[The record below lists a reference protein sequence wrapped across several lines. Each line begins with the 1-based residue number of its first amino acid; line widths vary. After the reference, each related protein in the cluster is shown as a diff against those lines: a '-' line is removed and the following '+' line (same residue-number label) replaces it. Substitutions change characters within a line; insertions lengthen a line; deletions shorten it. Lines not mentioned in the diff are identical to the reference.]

1 MTFKECLTNKLKIS
15 LEAPE
20 WSSAMKQAMVG
31 YNDLENLEC
40 LDGFKCEI
48 TQNGIA
54 GSSMMSKREC
64 AVICTTKG
72 IFFLCPAIGNL
83 PYACLIKPRDIRVVS
98 SEKSLLKATVNIK
111 TNDYVMKITVPRKEG
126 SPLEKTIDKVY
137 QISLR

>member
-1 MTFKECLTNKLKIS
+1 M
-15 LEAPE
+15 
-20 WSSAMKQAMVG
+20 
-31 YNDLENLEC
+31 
-40 LDGFKCEI
+40 
-48 TQNGIA
+48 
-54 GSSMMSKREC
+54 
-64 AVICTTKG
+64 
-72 IFFLCPAIGNL
+72 CPAIGNL